1 MAAFAQ
7 VFGAIMAYTGWRRG
21 LGDSHNHSLLLLL
34 LLKELKEGIQSTF
47 RGIWLTQGRGTV
59 YRNALLV
66 FLAGTVRA
74 IYKLLASSSLEPGGL
89 QTTSLYASGV
99 ASIGLVTTIVYS
111 LKDAGERDRLSGTSF
126 IQMHYLVG
134 LWLFLSK
141 SRRRQLV
148 EWLVLLTD

>member
-1 MAAFAQ
+1 
-7 VFGAIMAYTGWRRG
+7 MAYTGWRRG
-21 LGDSHNHSLLLLL
+21 LGDSHNHSLL

>member
-7 VFGAIMAYTGWRRG
+7 VFGAIMAYTG
-21 LGDSHNHSLLLLL
+21 LGDSHNHSLLLL
-34 LLKELKEGIQSTF
+34 KELKEGIRQSTF